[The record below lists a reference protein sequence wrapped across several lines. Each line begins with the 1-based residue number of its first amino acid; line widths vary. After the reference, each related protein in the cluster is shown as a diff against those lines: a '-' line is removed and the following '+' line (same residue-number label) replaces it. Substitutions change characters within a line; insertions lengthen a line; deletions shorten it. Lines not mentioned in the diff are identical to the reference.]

1 MDNRAWALAGVA
13 LAVAAAQ
20 SPATTAAEGDHRLTA
35 KFRTFYFN
43 RDKDQG
49 LEDSKALSQALR
61 LDYLSG
67 YAGGLIGFDASLFTV
82 GKLAGDRGEG
92 GTGILQDESDG
103 SQGGYTKFGQAYG
116 KLKLGQSAELR
127 AGRMV
132 LNTPLFND
140 SDSRSTPSA
149 TQAALLAGNWGALDL
164 YGIWSDKASAKTEDD
179 FESYTDNRGND
190 YEVAVLGGG
199 YGFNNGL
206 SLAAAYGEAD
216 NVLSQTYLNASY
228 PLVLGPE
235 RELLLDLHHYIG
247 EADGDGALDSVGRGY
262 DSNLT
267 NVAAQLR
274 LGPAK
279 LTLSYQTVD
288 GDGYVVSWDG
298 YNHDDNSYQTWNS
311 VQRLD
316 FDRADE
322 DSWQARFD
330 YAFVSMPGLTFMTRY
345 TRGDNIRTGS
355 GHDGKEWERNVELQ
369 YQFQSVEGL
378 SLRWRNSSVRST
390 ETYDSDENRLM
401 LNYSHALL

>member
-1 MDNRAWALAGVA
+1 MDNRVSALAGVA
-13 LAVAAAQ
+13 LAIAAVQ
-20 SPATTAAEGDHRLTA
+20 SPAAVADDAHRLTA

-49 LEDSKALSQALR
+49 LNDSEALSQALR
-61 LDYLSG
+61 LDYVSG
-67 YAGGLIGFDASLFTV
+67 YAGGLLGFDASLFTV

-92 GTGILQDESDG
+92 GTGILQDEGDG
-103 SQGGYTKFGQAYG
+103 SQGGYTKFGQAYA
-116 KLKLGQSAELR
+116 KLRLGQAAELR
-127 AGRMV
+127 GGRMV
-132 LNTPLFND
+132 LDTPLFND

-149 TQAALLAGNWGALDL
+149 TQAAMLAGSWDALEL

-190 YEVAVLGGG
+190 YEVGVIGGG
-199 YGFNNGL
+199 YRFGNGL

-216 NVLSQTYLNASY
+216 NVLRQTYFNASY
-228 PLVLGPE
+228 PLALGQG

-247 EADGDGALDSVGRGY
+247 DADGNGALDSVGRDY

-267 NVAAQLR
+267 NIAAQLR
-274 LGPAK
+274 MGAAK
-279 LTLSYQTVD
+279 VTLSYQTVD
-288 GDGYVVSWDG
+288 GDEYEESWDG
-298 YNHDDNSYQTWNS
+298 FNHDDNGLVTWNS

-330 YAFVSMPGLTFMTRY
+330 YAFASMPGLTFMTRY
-345 TRGDNIRTGS
+345 TSGDGIRSGG

-369 YQFQSVEGL
+369 YQFPAVEGL

-390 ETYDSDENRLM
+390 ETYNSDENRLI